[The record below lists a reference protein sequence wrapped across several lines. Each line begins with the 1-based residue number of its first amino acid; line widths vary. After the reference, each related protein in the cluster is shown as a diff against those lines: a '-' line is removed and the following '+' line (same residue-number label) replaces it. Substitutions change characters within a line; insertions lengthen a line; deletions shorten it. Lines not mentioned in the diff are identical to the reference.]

1 MRGGNIMM
9 VGFFSFLVKYLPVLL
24 EGTIMTLQ
32 LTVLSITFGTIIGLF
47 VALAKISKSKFL
59 SIPASLYTWVI
70 RGVPLLVQ
78 LFFLYFGLP
87 QVGIELSPFSAAV
100 IGLSVCSGAYIAEI
114 IRAGIQSIDKG
125 QLEAAYSLGMSYAQ
139 AMRRI
144 IIPQAYRRL
153 IPPMGN
159 EFISMLKNSSLVT
172 TIAMVELM
180 RTATH
185 ISSSTFRP
193 LESFT
198 AAGLLYLV
206 LTTIFVL
213 IFGRLERRLTVYE

>member
-1 MRGGNIMM
+1 
-9 VGFFSFLVKYLPVLL
+9 
-24 EGTIMTLQ
+24 
-32 LTVLSITFGTIIGLF
+32 
-47 VALAKISKSKFL
+47 
-59 SIPASLYTWVI
+59 
-70 RGVPLLVQ
+70 
-78 LFFLYFGLP
+78 
-87 QVGIELSPFSAAV
+87 
-100 IGLSVCSGAYIAEI
+100 
-114 IRAGIQSIDKG
+114 
-125 QLEAAYSLGMSYAQ
+125 MSYAQ

-193 LESFT
+193 LESFA

>member
-1 MRGGNIMM
+1 MM

-193 LESFT
+193 LESFV